1 LAYVS
6 LCCAFVAMKA
16 VLRKKDKVVVVH
28 VGTLHELG
36 IAVDHYPTYVNRRL
50 HPHGPPAILFS
61 YIVRG
66 SGEHH
71 MGNEV
76 RRYRAGSVGITLEGQ
91 THDILTDAKGIEVY
105 NLLLKTEKI
114 RLPEFVSPLK
124 EALTV
129 LLPMSLH
136 FANRAQRRVHLEF
149 SDPAP
154 TTALLKAMHEELRDR
169 PPGYEGVVQNYLASF
184 LALCCRSALENGFVS
199 PGIDPHSPEA
209 RLETLRQYLD
219 RHYADP
225 HTLEKLAR
233 RTGFSRTYLCR
244 AFHKYSGRGVFEY
257 IVERRIQGAMV
268 DLRSTSTKITAIAMK
283 NGFND
288 LSHFNRTFRRFVG
301 VAPSTYRKKW

>member
-6 LCCAFVAMKA
+6 FRYASIAMKRSS
-16 VLRKKDKVVVVH
+16 RKKDKVVVVK
-28 VGTLHELG
+28 VGTLPELG
-36 IAVDHYPTYVNRRL
+36 LSVDHYPIYVNRRL
-50 HPHGPPAILFS
+50 RPHGTSAILFS

-71 MGNEV
+71 MGSEV
-76 RRYRAGSVGITLEGQ
+76 QRHLPGSVGITLEGQ

-105 NLLLKTEKI
+105 NLFLKTEKI
-114 RLPEFVSPLK
+114 RLPEFASPLK

-149 SDPAP
+149 SNPAP

-199 PGIDPHSPEA
+199 PGIDPNSPEA
-209 RLETLRQYLD
+209 RLETLRQHLD
-219 RHYADP
+219 HHYAEP
-225 HTLEKLAR
+225 HTLEALAQR
-233 RTGFSRTYLCR
+233 AGFSRTYLCR

-268 DLRSTSTKITAIAMK
+268 DLRSTPIKITAIAMN

-288 LSHFNRTFRRFVG
+288 LSHFNRTFRRLVG
-301 VAPSTYRKKW
+301 VSPSVYKKGR